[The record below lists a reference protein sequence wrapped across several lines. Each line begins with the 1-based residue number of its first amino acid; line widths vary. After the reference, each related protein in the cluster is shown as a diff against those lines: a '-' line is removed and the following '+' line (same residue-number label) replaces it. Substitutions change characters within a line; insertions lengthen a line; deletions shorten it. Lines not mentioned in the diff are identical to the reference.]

1 MPRDR
6 SRISLLA
13 EIFTIPALYEMYEK
27 NLHFPVAVDVGL
39 HGESEHGVM
48 VPLINHPGGYVHIE
62 A

>member
-1 MPRDR
+1 
-6 SRISLLA
+6 
-13 EIFTIPALYEMYEK
+13 MYEK